1 LNKCDVTAEVVKAL
15 HRTSK
20 SCVIKLGPE
29 SVHFIV
35 SDSESGPSGVQIWS

>member
-1 LNKCDVTAEVVKAL
+1 MNNFDVTAEVVKSLQSTA
-15 HRTSK
+15 K